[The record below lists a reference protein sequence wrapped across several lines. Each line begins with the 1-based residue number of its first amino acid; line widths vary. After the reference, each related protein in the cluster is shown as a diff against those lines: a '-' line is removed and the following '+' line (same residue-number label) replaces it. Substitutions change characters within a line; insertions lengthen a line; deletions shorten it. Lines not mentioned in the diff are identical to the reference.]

1 MTTEL
6 RVPGDKSISHRALLL
21 AALAGGESRI
31 RGILTGE
38 DPQATAS
45 ILRELGVRV
54 PPLVAG
60 RELRVTGVGARGL
73 RAPGRILDC
82 ANSGTTARLML
93 GVLAGQQLEATLTGD
108 ESLRRRPMRR
118 VTDPLSRM
126 GARFQPLAASG
137 RLPLRVAG
145 GALRAL
151 DHRLPVASAQ
161 VKSALLLAGVTG
173 GVPVRL
179 LEPGFSRDHTERML
193 AAAGCALTSSAEGGA
208 NRVRL
213 AAAPTA
219 LDPLDVVVP
228 GDFSS
233 AAFPLALALLG
244 GAGEG
249 VALTGIGLNPTRTG
263 LLPVLERMN
272 ARIQV
277 DAPSVPEG
285 REPAGDLIARPSD
298 LIATEVRPAEVPGL
312 IDEVPVL
319 AVLAARARGTTRI
332 TGARELRIKESDRLG
347 ALAANLSSLG
357 VEVDELPDGLVIEG
371 TDRPLSGPVGA
382 RGDHRI
388 AMAFGVLGALAGNAI
403 TVDAPAAVDVSYPG
417 FWEMLGRASA
427 PAARPSVRDRARE
440 DAEPARPFRRR
451 RRGPVIVI
459 DGPAG
464 SGKSTTAREV
474 ARRLGFRH
482 LDSGALYRALTCA
495 LLRSG
500 RPPESWPA
508 LTESDLDAH
517 PVRMVAA
524 GPAFRAMLGARA
536 LTTTELRSP
545 EVDAHVSAV
554 ARLPAVRG
562 WLLERQRRAGRKGLL
577 VADGRDLGTVVFP
590 DAEAKIFL
598 VADVAERARR
608 RLLEKGGKPEAD
620 GAVTTEA
627 TRLRARDR
635 IDATRGIAPLRKA
648 PDALEVDGTRL
659 SFEEQVDAVLGVVR
673 ARVGDPGRGDSDL
686 RGMTCGEDGPGDGA
700 RETSRP
706 RRGGE
711 PPGE

>member
-1 MTTEL
+1 MTEL

-38 DPQATAS
+38 DPRATAS

-54 PPLVAG
+54 PPLVAD
-60 RELRVTGVGARGL
+60 RELRITGVGVRGM
-73 RAPGRILDC
+73 RTPRRILDC

-93 GVLAGQQLEATLTGD
+93 GVLAGQALEATLTGD

-126 GARFQPLAASG
+126 GARFEPLSAPG
-137 RLPLRVAG
+137 RLPLRVTAG
-145 GALRAL
+145 PLCSL
-151 DHRLPVASAQ
+151 DYRLPVASAQ
-161 VKSALLLAGVTG
+161 LKSALLLAGVTG
-173 GVPVRL
+173 GVPVEL
-179 LEPGFSRDHTERML
+179 VEPGLSRDHTERML
-193 AAAGCALTSSAEGGA
+193 AAAGCALASSREGVA
-208 NRVRL
+208 NRVHL
-213 AAAPTA
+213 TASPSA
-219 LDPLDVVVP
+219 LDPVDLVVP

-233 AAFPLALALLG
+233 AAFPIALALLG

-249 VALTGIGLNPTRTG
+249 IVLRGVGLNPTRTG
-263 LLPVLERMN
+263 LLPVLDRMN
-272 ARIQV
+272 ARIEV
-277 DAPSVPEG
+277 HERSVPERG
-285 REPAGDLIARPSD
+285 EPTGDLVIHPSD
-298 LIATEVRPAEVPGL
+298 LTGTEVRPGEIPGL

-332 TGARELRIKESDRLG
+332 TGAEELRVKESDRLG
-347 ALAANLSSLG
+347 ALAANLTSLG
-357 VEVDELPDGLVIEG
+357 VEVEELPDGLVIEG
-371 TDRPLSGPVGA
+371 TGRPLSGAVEA

-417 FWEMLGRASA
+417 FWEMLERVST
-427 PAARPSVRDRARE
+427 PAARPSGVEAGGSTQPSRG
-440 DAEPARPFRRR
+440 R

-495 LLRSG
+495 LLESG

-508 LTESDLDAH
+508 LTESDLNAH

-524 GPAFRAMLGARA
+524 GSAFRTMLGARA
-536 LTTTELRSP
+536 LTTELRSP

-562 WLLERQRRAGRKGLL
+562 WLLDRQRQAGEEGSL
-577 VADGRDLGTVVFP
+577 VGDGRDLGTVVFP
-590 DAEAKIFL
+590 EAEVKVFL

-608 RLLEKGGKPEAD
+608 RLLQKGREPDSGSEVSAEVD
-620 GAVTTEA
+620 
-627 TRLRARDR
+627 RLSSRDR
-635 IDATRGIAPLRKA
+635 IDATRGIAPLKRA
-648 PDALEVDGTRL
+648 ADAFEVDGTRL
-659 SFEEQVDAVLGVVR
+659 SFEEQVEAILRVVR
-673 ARVGDPGRGDSDL
+673 ARVGDRDAGDLDFQ
-686 RGMTCGEDGPGDGA
+686 GVIDA
-700 RETSRP
+700 
-706 RRGGE
+706 
-711 PPGE
+711 

>member
-1 MTTEL
+1 MTEL

-21 AALAGGESRI
+21 AALAAGESRI

-54 PPLVAG
+54 PPLVADV
-60 RELRVTGVGARGL
+60 ELRIPGVGVRGL

-93 GVLAGQQLEATLTGD
+93 GVLAGQELEATLTGD

-126 GARFQPLAASG
+126 GARVEPLAAPG
-137 RLPLRVAG
+137 RLPLRIAG
-145 GALRAL
+145 GALCAL
-151 DHRLPVASAQ
+151 DYRLPVASAQ
-161 VKSALLLAGVTG
+161 LKSALLLAGVTG
-173 GVPVRL
+173 GVPVQL

-193 AAAGCALTSSAEGGA
+193 AAAGCALTSSPEGSA

-213 AAAPTA
+213 TAAPPA
-219 LDPLDVVVP
+219 LHPLDVAVP

-249 VALTGIGLNPTRTG
+249 LVLRGIGLNPTRTG
-263 LLPVLERMN
+263 LLSVLQRMN
-272 ARIQV
+272 ARIEV
-277 DAPSVPEG
+277 EIGSAPEG
-285 REPAGDLIARPSD
+285 GEPAGDLIIQASD
-298 LIATEVRPAEVPGL
+298 LTGTEVERQEIPGL

-319 AVLAARARGTTRI
+319 AVLAARARGVTRI
-332 TGARELRIKESDRLG
+332 TGAEELRVKESDRLG
-347 ALAANLSSLG
+347 ALAANLSNLG
-357 VEVDELPDGLVIEG
+357 VEVEELPDGLVIEG
-371 TDRPLSGPVGA
+371 TDRPLSGPVEA

-417 FWEMLGRASA
+417 FWEMLERASG
-427 PAARPSVRDRARE
+427 PAGRPSLP
-440 DAEPARPFRRR
+440 DASEKDVEPARPLRGRE
-451 RRGPVIVI
+451 RGPVIVI

-495 LLRSG
+495 LLESG
-500 RPPESWPA
+500 RPPGSWPA
-508 LTESDLDAH
+508 LTESDLNAH

-524 GPAFRAMLGARA
+524 GSAFRMMLGARA
-536 LTTTELRSP
+536 LTTELRSP

-562 WLLERQRRAGRKGLL
+562 WLLGRQRQAGKEGSL
-577 VADGRDLGTVVFP
+577 VGDGRDLGTVVFP

-598 VADVAERARR
+598 VADVTERARR
-608 RLLEKGGKPEAD
+608 RLRDKGRDPDSGGALTAEA
-620 GAVTTEA
+620 A
-627 TRLRARDR
+627 RLRARDH
-635 IDATRGIAPLRKA
+635 IDATRGIAPLKKA
-648 PDALEVDGTRL
+648 ADAFEVDGTRL
-659 SFEEQVDAVLGVVR
+659 SFEEQVDAILGVVR
-673 ARVGDPGRGDSDL
+673 ARVGDRD
-686 RGMTCGEDGPGDGA
+686 A
-700 RETSRP
+700 RVPTSR
-706 RRGGE
+706 E
-711 PPGE
+711 

>member
-1 MTTEL
+1 MTEL

-31 RGILTGE
+31 RGVLTGE

-54 PPLVAG
+54 PPLVADG
-60 RELRVTGVGARGL
+60 ELRVTGVGVRGL
-73 RAPGRILDC
+73 RGPGRILDC

-93 GVLAGQQLEATLTGD
+93 GVLAGQELEATLTGD

-126 GARFQPLAASG
+126 GARFEPLAAPG
-137 RLPLRVAG
+137 RLPLRMTG

-151 DHRLPVASAQ
+151 DYRLPVASAQ
-161 VKSALLLAGVTG
+161 LKSALLLAGVTG

-179 LEPGFSRDHTERML
+179 REPGFSRDHTERML
-193 AAAGCALTSSAEGGA
+193 AAAGCALTSSPEGGA

-213 AAAPTA
+213 TAAPVA
-219 LDPLDVVVP
+219 LDPLDVAVP

-249 VALTGIGLNPTRTG
+249 IVLRGIGLNPTRTG
-263 LLPVLERMN
+263 LLPVLQRMN
-272 ARIQV
+272 ARIEV
-277 DAPSVPEG
+277 EIGSAPEG
-285 REPAGDLIARPSD
+285 GEPAGDLIVHASD
-298 LIATEVRPAEVPGL
+298 LTGTVVEREEIPGL

-332 TGARELRIKESDRLG
+332 TGAEELRVKESDRLG
-347 ALAANLSSLG
+347 ALAANLSKLG
-357 VEVDELPDGLVIEG
+357 VEVEELPDGLVIEG
-371 TDRPLSGPVGA
+371 SDRALSGPVEA

-417 FWEMLGRASA
+417 FWEMLERASR
-427 PAARPSVRDRARE
+427 PAGRPPVADSGE
-440 DAEPARPFRRR
+440 DDLKPARPLRGRE
-451 RRGPVIVI
+451 RGPVIVI

-495 LLRSG
+495 LLESG

-508 LTESDLDAH
+508 LTESDLNAY

-524 GPAFRAMLGARA
+524 GSAFRMMLGARV
-536 LTTTELRSP
+536 LTTELRSP

-562 WLLERQRRAGRKGLL
+562 WLLDRQRQAGKEGSL
-577 VADGRDLGTVVFP
+577 VGDGRDLGTVVFP

-608 RLLEKGGKPEAD
+608 RLLEKGRDPHSGGALAAEA
-620 GAVTTEA
+620 A
-627 TRLRARDR
+627 RLRARDR
-635 IDATRGIAPLRKA
+635 IDATRGIAPLKRA
-648 PDALEVDGTRL
+648 VDAFEVDGTRL
-659 SFEEQVDAVLGVVR
+659 SFEEQVDAILGVVR
-673 ARVGDPGRGDSDL
+673 ARVGDRDAGVP
-686 RGMTCGEDGPGDGA
+686 
-700 RETSRP
+700 TSW
-706 RRGGE
+706 E
-711 PPGE
+711 

>member
-1 MTTEL
+1 MTEL
-6 RVPGDKSISHRALLL
+6 KVPGDKSISHRALLL

-38 DPQATAS
+38 DPRATAS

-54 PPLVAG
+54 PPLVADA
-60 RELRVTGVGARGL
+60 ELRITGVGVRGL
-73 RAPGRILDC
+73 RAPGRMLDC
-82 ANSGTTARLML
+82 ANSGTTARLLL
-93 GVLAGQQLEATLTGD
+93 GVLAGQALEATLTGD

-126 GARFQPLAASG
+126 GARFEPLAAPG
-137 RLPLRVAG
+137 RLPLRING
-145 GALRAL
+145 GALCTL

-161 VKSALLLAGVTG
+161 VKSALLFAGVTG
-173 GVPVRL
+173 GVAVRL
-179 LEPGFSRDHTERML
+179 IEPGFSRDHTERML
-193 AAAGCALTSSAEGGA
+193 AAAGCALTATPEGGS

-213 AAAPTA
+213 TAAPAA
-219 LDPLDVVVP
+219 LDPLDIVVP

-233 AAFPLALALLG
+233 AAFPLTLALLG

-249 VALTGIGLNPTRTG
+249 VVLRGIGLNPTRTG

-272 ARIQV
+272 ARIEV
-277 DAPSVPEG
+277 ETGSAPEG
-285 REPAGDLIARPSD
+285 GEPAGDLIVQPSD
-298 LIATEVRPAEVPGL
+298 LAGTEVQPEEIPGL
-312 IDEVPVL
+312 IDEVPIL

-332 TGARELRIKESDRLG
+332 TGAEELRVKESDRLG
-347 ALAANLSSLG
+347 ALASNLTNLG
-357 VEVDELPDGLVIEG
+357 VELEELPDGLVIEG
-371 TDRPLSGPVGA
+371 TDRPLAGPVEA

-417 FWEMLGRASA
+417 FWEMLERAST
-427 PAARPSVRDRARE
+427 PAGRPSVPDSSE
-440 DAEPARPFRRR
+440 KDVEPARPVRERK
-451 RRGPVIVI
+451 RGPVIVI

-474 ARRLGFRH
+474 ARRLGYRH

-495 LLRSG
+495 LLESG
-500 RPPESWPA
+500 RPPDSWPA
-508 LTESDLDAH
+508 LTESDLNAH

-524 GPAFRAMLGARA
+524 GTVFRVMLGTRA
-536 LTTTELRSP
+536 LTAELRSP

-562 WLLERQRRAGRKGLL
+562 WLLDRQRQAGRKGSL
-577 VADGRDLGTVVFP
+577 VGDGRDLGTVVFP

-608 RLLEKGGKPEAD
+608 RLLEKGREPDSG
-620 GAVTTEA
+620 GAVTAEA
-627 TRLRARDR
+627 ARLRARDR
-635 IDATRGIAPLRKA
+635 IDATRATAPLRKA
-648 PDALEVDGTRL
+648 ADAFEVDGTRL
-659 SFEEQVDAVLGVVR
+659 SFEEQVDTILGVVR
-673 ARVGDPGRGDSDL
+673 ARIGDRGRQGSDL
-686 RGMTCGEDGPGDGA
+686 RTRAPTT
-700 RETSRP
+700 RE
-706 RRGGE
+706 
-711 PPGE
+711 

>member
-1 MTTEL
+1 MTEL

-38 DPQATAS
+38 DPHATAS

-54 PPLVAG
+54 PPLVADG
-60 RELRVTGVGARGL
+60 ELRITGVGVRGL

-93 GVLAGQQLEATLTGD
+93 GVLAGQELEATLTGD
-108 ESLRRRPMRR
+108 GSLRGRPMRR
-118 VTDPLSRM
+118 VTDPLSLM
-126 GARFQPLAASG
+126 GARFEPLASPG
-137 RLPLRVAG
+137 RLPLRVTG
-145 GALRAL
+145 GPLRAL

-161 VKSALLLAGVTG
+161 LKSALLLAGVTG

-193 AAAGCALTSSAEGGA
+193 AAAGCALTSFPEGGA

-213 AAAPTA
+213 TAAPAA
-219 LDPLDVVVP
+219 LDSLDVAVP

-249 VALTGIGLNPTRTG
+249 VVLRGIGLNPTRTG

-272 ARIQV
+272 ARIEV
-277 DAPSVPEG
+277 EMESAPEG
-285 REPAGDLIARPSD
+285 GEPAGDLIVQPSD
-298 LIATEVRPAEVPGL
+298 LTATEVQAGEIPGL

-332 TGARELRIKESDRLG
+332 TGAQELRVKESDRLG
-347 ALAANLSSLG
+347 ALAANLSALG
-357 VEVDELPDGLVIEG
+357 VEVEELPDGLVIEG
-371 TDRPLSGPVGA
+371 ADRPLSGPVEA

-388 AMAFGVLGALAGNAI
+388 AMAFGVLDALAGNTV

-417 FWEMLGRASA
+417 FWEMLERASRQA
-427 PAARPSVRDRARE
+427 GRPSVPDSSGA
-440 DAEPARPFRRR
+440 AAMSARPVRER

-495 LLRSG
+495 LLESD
-500 RPPESWPA
+500 RPPDSWPA
-508 LTESDLDAH
+508 LTESDLNAH

-524 GPAFRAMLGARA
+524 GSAFRVMLGARA
-536 LTTTELRSP
+536 LTAELRSP

-562 WLLERQRRAGRKGLL
+562 WLLDRQRQAGKDGSL
-577 VADGRDLGTVVFP
+577 VGDGRDLGTVVFP

-598 VADVAERARR
+598 VADVNERARR
-608 RLLEKGGKPEAD
+608 RLLEKGREPDSG
-620 GAVTTEA
+620 GAVTAEA
-627 TRLRARDR
+627 ARLRARDR
-635 IDATRGIAPLRKA
+635 IDATRGIAPLKKA
-648 PDALEVDGTRL
+648 ADAFEVDGTRL

-673 ARVGDPGRGDSDL
+673 ARVGDRDARVPTS
-686 RGMTCGEDGPGDGA
+686 GE
-700 RETSRP
+700 
-706 RRGGE
+706 
-711 PPGE
+711 

>member
-1 MTTEL
+1 MTEL
-6 RVPGDKSISHRALLL
+6 KVPGDKSISHRALLL

-54 PPLVAG
+54 PPLPADG
-60 RELRVTGVGARGL
+60 ELCITGVGVRGL
-73 RAPGRILDC
+73 RVPGGILDC

-93 GVLAGQQLEATLTGD
+93 GVLAGQELEATLTGD

-126 GARFQPLAASG
+126 GARFEPFGVAG
-137 RLPLRVAG
+137 RLPLRVTG
-145 GALRAL
+145 GPLRAL
-151 DHRLPVASAQ
+151 DYRLPVASAQ
-161 VKSALLLAGVTG
+161 LKSALLLAGVTG

-193 AAAGCALTSSAEGGA
+193 AAAGCALTASPEGGA

-213 AAAPTA
+213 TAAPAA

-249 VALTGIGLNPTRTG
+249 IVLRGIGLNPTRTG
-263 LLPVLERMN
+263 LLPVLQRMN
-272 ARIQV
+272 ARIE
-277 DAPSVPEG
+277 AEIGSAPEG
-285 REPAGDLIARPSD
+285 GEPAGDLVIHPSD
-298 LIATEVRPAEVPGL
+298 LTGTEVQPEEIPGL

-332 TGARELRIKESDRLG
+332 TGAEELRVKESDRLG
-347 ALAANLSSLG
+347 ALAANLSNLG
-357 VEVDELPDGLVIEG
+357 VEVEELPDGLVIEG
-371 TDRPLSGPVGA
+371 TGRPLSGAVEA

-403 TVDAPAAVDVSYPG
+403 NVDAPAAVDVSYPG
-417 FWEMLGRASA
+417 FWEMLERTST
-427 PAARPSVRDRARE
+427 PARRPSVPDSSE
-440 DAEPARPFRRR
+440 KDVEPARPVPERK
-451 RRGPVIVI
+451 RGPVIVI

-482 LDSGALYRALTCA
+482 LDSGALYRALTYA
-495 LLRSG
+495 LLESS
-500 RPPESWPA
+500 RPPDSWPT
-508 LTESDLDAH
+508 LTESDLNTH
-517 PVRMVAA
+517 PVRMAAA
-524 GPAFRAMLGARA
+524 GSAFRIMLGART
-536 LTTTELRSP
+536 LTTELRSP

-562 WLLERQRRAGRKGLL
+562 WLLDRQRQAGEEGSL
-577 VADGRDLGTVVFP
+577 VGDGRDLGTVVFP
-590 DAEAKIFL
+590 EAEVKIFL

-608 RLLEKGGKPEAD
+608 RLLQKGREPDSGSEVSAEVD
-620 GAVTTEA
+620 
-627 TRLRARDR
+627 RLSSRDH
-635 IDATRGIAPLRKA
+635 IDSTRGIAALRKA
-648 PDALEVDGTRL
+648 ADAFEVDGTRL
-659 SFEEQVDAVLGVVR
+659 SFEEQVEAILRVVR
-673 ARVGDPGRGDSDL
+673 ARVGDRDARDS
-686 RGMTCGEDGPGDGA
+686 
-700 RETSRP
+700 TSR
-706 RRGGE
+706 E
-711 PPGE
+711 

>member
-1 MTTEL
+1 MTEL
-6 RVPGDKSISHRALLL
+6 KVPGDKSISHRALLV

-38 DPQATAS
+38 DPRATAA

-54 PPLVAG
+54 PTLVADA
-60 RELRVTGVGARGL
+60 ELCITGVGVRGL

-93 GVLAGQQLEATLTGD
+93 GVLAGQALEATLTGD

-126 GARFQPLAASG
+126 GARFESPAAPG
-137 RLPLRVAG
+137 RLPLRIAG

-173 GVPVRL
+173 GVSVRL
-179 LEPGFSRDHTERML
+179 IEPGFSRDHTERML
-193 AAAGCALTSSAEGGA
+193 AAAGCALTATPEGGA

-213 AAAPTA
+213 TAAPAA
-219 LDPLDVVVP
+219 LDPLDIVVP

-233 AAFPLALALLG
+233 AVFPLALALLG
-244 GAGEG
+244 GVGEG
-249 VALTGIGLNPTRTG
+249 VVLRGIGLNLTRTG

-272 ARIQV
+272 ARIEV
-277 DAPSVPEG
+277 ETGPAPQG
-285 REPAGDLIARPSD
+285 GEPAGDLIVHPSD
-298 LIATEVRPAEVPGL
+298 LTGTEVQPGEIPGL

-332 TGARELRIKESDRLG
+332 TGAEELRVKESDRLG
-347 ALAANLSSLG
+347 ALAANLTNLG
-357 VEVDELPDGLVIEG
+357 VEVEELPDGLVIEG
-371 TDRPLSGPVGA
+371 TDRPLSGPVEA

-417 FWEMLGRASA
+417 FWEMLERAA
-427 PAARPSVRDRARE
+427 TPAGRPSARDSSDEHR
-440 DAEPARPFRRR
+440 EPARPVRGRK
-451 RRGPVIVI
+451 RGPVIVI

-482 LDSGALYRALTCA
+482 LDSGALYRGLTCA
-495 LLRSG
+495 LLESG
-500 RPPESWPA
+500 RPPDSWPT
-508 LTESDLDAH
+508 LTESDLNAY

-524 GPAFRAMLGARA
+524 GSAFRVMLGARA
-536 LTTTELRSP
+536 LTAELRSP

-562 WLLERQRRAGRKGLL
+562 WLLDRQRQAGKKGSL
-577 VADGRDLGTVVFP
+577 VGDGRDLGTVVFP
-590 DAEAKIFL
+590 DAETKIFL
-598 VADVAERARR
+598 VADVTERARR
-608 RLLEKGGKPEAD
+608 RLLQKGREPDSG
-620 GAVTTEA
+620 GAVAAEA
-627 TRLRARDR
+627 ARLSARDR
-635 IDATRGIAPLRKA
+635 IDATRGTAPLRKA
-648 PDALEVDGTRL
+648 ADAFEVDGTRL
-659 SFEEQVDAVLGVVR
+659 SFEEQVDAILGAVR
-673 ARVGDPGRGDSDL
+673 ARIGDRD
-686 RGMTCGEDGPGDGA
+686 A
-700 RETSRP
+700 RSPTSR
-706 RRGGE
+706 E
-711 PPGE
+711 

>member
-1 MTTEL
+1 MTEL
-6 RVPGDKSISHRALLL
+6 KVPGDKSISHRALLV

-38 DPQATAS
+38 DPRATAS

-54 PPLVAG
+54 PPLRADA
-60 RELRVTGVGARGL
+60 ELRVTGVGVRGL
-73 RAPGRILDC
+73 RAPGRVLDC

-93 GVLAGQQLEATLTGD
+93 GVLAGQALEATLTGD

-126 GARFQPLAASG
+126 GARFEPLAAPG
-137 RLPLRVAG
+137 RLPLRVTG
-145 GALRAL
+145 GPLRAL

-173 GVPVRL
+173 GVSVRL
-179 LEPGFSRDHTERML
+179 VEPGFSRDHTERML
-193 AAAGCALTSSAEGGA
+193 AAAGCGLTATPAGGS

-213 AAAPTA
+213 TGAPAA
-219 LDPLDVVVP
+219 LDPLDIVVP

-233 AAFPLALALLG
+233 SAFPLALALLG

-249 VALTGIGLNPTRTG
+249 VVLRGIGLNPTRTG

-272 ARIQV
+272 ARIEV
-277 DAPSVPEG
+277 EAGSAPQG
-285 REPAGDLIARPSD
+285 GEPAGDLIVHPSD
-298 LIATEVRPAEVPGL
+298 LTGTEVQPEEIPGL

-332 TGARELRIKESDRLG
+332 TGAEELRVKESDRLG
-347 ALAANLSSLG
+347 ALASNLTSLG
-357 VEVDELPDGLVIEG
+357 VEVEELPDGLVIEG
-371 TDRPLSGPVGA
+371 TDGPLSGPVEA

-403 TVDAPAAVDVSYPG
+403 TVDAPEAVDVSYPG
-417 FWEMLGRASA
+417 FWEMLERAST
-427 PAARPSVRDRARE
+427 PARRPSVPDSSE
-440 DAEPARPFRRR
+440 KDVNPARPVPERK
-451 RRGPVIVI
+451 RGPVIVI

-495 LLRSG
+495 LLESG
-500 RPPESWPA
+500 RPPDSWPA
-508 LTESDLDAH
+508 LTESDLNAH

-524 GPAFRAMLGARA
+524 GSAFRVMLGTRA
-536 LTTTELRSP
+536 LTTELRSS

-562 WLLERQRRAGRKGLL
+562 WLLDRQRQAGKKGSL
-577 VADGRDLGTVVFP
+577 VGDGRDLGTVVFP

-608 RLLEKGGKPEAD
+608 RLLEKGREPD
-620 GAVTTEA
+620 SRGAVTAEA
-627 TRLRARDR
+627 ARLRDRDR
-635 IDATRGIAPLRKA
+635 IDATRGTAPLRKA
-648 PDALEVDGTRL
+648 ADAFEVDGTRL
-659 SFEEQVDAVLGVVR
+659 SFEEQVDTILGVVR
-673 ARVGDPGRGDSDL
+673 ARIGDRDVQGSDL
-686 RGMTCGEDGPGDGA
+686 RATVPA
-700 RETSRP
+700 PRE
-706 RRGGE
+706 
-711 PPGE
+711 

>member
-1 MTTEL
+1 MTEL

-21 AALAGGESRI
+21 AALAAGESRI

-54 PPLVAG
+54 PPLPADG
-60 RELRVTGVGARGL
+60 ELRITGVGLRGL

-126 GARFQPLAASG
+126 GARFEPLAAQG
-137 RLPLRVAG
+137 RLPLRIAG
-145 GALRAL
+145 GPLRAL

-161 VKSALLLAGVTG
+161 LKSALLLAGVTG

-179 LEPGFSRDHTERML
+179 REPGFSRDHTERML
-193 AAAGCALTSSAEGGA
+193 AAAGCALTSSPAGGA
-208 NRVRL
+208 NQVRL
-213 AAAPTA
+213 AAAPPA
-219 LDPLDVVVP
+219 LDPLDVAVP

-249 VALTGIGLNPTRTG
+249 IVLRGIGLNPTRTG
-263 LLPVLERMN
+263 LLPVLRRMN
-272 ARIQV
+272 ARIEV
-277 DAPSVPEG
+277 EIGSAPEG
-285 REPAGDLIARPSD
+285 GEPAGDLVVHPSD
-298 LIATEVRPAEVPGL
+298 LTGTEVERREIPGL

-319 AVLAARARGTTRI
+319 AVVAARARGTTRI
-332 TGARELRIKESDRLG
+332 TGAEELRVKESDRLG
-347 ALAANLSSLG
+347 ALAANLSKLG
-357 VEVDELPDGLVIEG
+357 VEVEELPDGLVIEG
-371 TDRPLSGPVGA
+371 TDSPLSGAVEA

-403 TVDAPAAVDVSYPG
+403 TVDAPAAVGVSYPG
-417 FWEMLGRASA
+417 FWEMLERASRS
-427 PAARPSVRDRARE
+427 AARPPVRDSGEA
-440 DAEPARPFRRR
+440 AATPARAVRER

-482 LDSGALYRALTCA
+482 LDSGALYRALTFA
-495 LLRSG
+495 LLESG
-500 RPPESWPA
+500 RPPGSWPA
-508 LTESDLDAH
+508 LTASDLNAH
-517 PVRMVAA
+517 PVRMAAA
-524 GPAFRAMLGARA
+524 GSVFQVMLGARA
-536 LTTTELRSP
+536 LTTELRRP
-545 EVDAHVSAV
+545 EVDGHVSAV
-554 ARLPAVRG
+554 ARLPAVRA
-562 WLLERQRRAGRKGLL
+562 WLLDRQRRAGEEGSL
-577 VADGRDLGTVVFP
+577 VGDGRDLGTVVFP
-590 DAEAKIFL
+590 EAEVKIFL
-598 VADVAERARR
+598 VAGVAERARR
-608 RLLEKGGKPEAD
+608 RLLQKGREPDSEREVIAEA
-620 GAVTTEA
+620 V
-627 TRLRARDR
+627 RLRERDH

-648 PDALEVDGTRL
+648 SDAFELDGTHL
-659 SFEEQVDAVLGVVR
+659 TFEEQVDAILRVVR
-673 ARVGDPGRGDSDL
+673 ARVGDS
-686 RGMTCGEDGPGDGA
+686 A
-700 RETSRP
+700 REGADVP
-706 RRGGE
+706 AKNN
-711 PPGE
+711 

>member
-1 MTTEL
+1 MTEL

-54 PPLVAG
+54 PPLVADG
-60 RELRVTGVGARGL
+60 ELRVTGVGVRGL
-73 RAPGRILDC
+73 RAPGGILDC

-93 GVLAGQQLEATLTGD
+93 GVLAGQELEATLTGD

-126 GARFQPLAASG
+126 GARFEPLAAPG
-137 RLPLRVAG
+137 RLPLHIAG
-145 GALRAL
+145 GPLRAL
-151 DHRLPVASAQ
+151 DYRLPVASAQ
-161 VKSALLLAGVTG
+161 LKSALLLAGVTG

-193 AAAGCALTSSAEGGA
+193 AAAGCALASSPEGGA

-213 AAAPTA
+213 TAAPPA
-219 LDPLDVVVP
+219 LNPLDVAVP

-249 VALTGIGLNPTRTG
+249 IVLRGIGLNPTRTG
-263 LLPVLERMN
+263 ILPVLQRMN
-272 ARIQV
+272 ARIEV
-277 DAPSVPEG
+277 EIGSAPEG
-285 REPAGDLIARPSD
+285 GEPVGDLIVHSCD
-298 LIATEVRPAEVPGL
+298 LTGTEVQPEEIPGL

-319 AVLAARARGTTRI
+319 AVLAARARGVTRI
-332 TGARELRIKESDRLG
+332 TGAEELRVKESDRLG
-347 ALAANLSSLG
+347 ALAANLSNLG
-357 VEVDELPDGLVIEG
+357 VEVEELPDGLVIEG
-371 TDRPLSGPVGA
+371 TGRPLSGAVEA

-417 FWEMLGRASA
+417 FWEMLERASRS
-427 PAARPSVRDRARE
+427 AARPAVPDSSEKDV
-440 DAEPARPFRRR
+440 EPARHLRAR

-495 LLRSG
+495 LLESG
-500 RPPESWPA
+500 RPPDSWPA
-508 LTESDLDAH
+508 LTESDLNAH

-524 GPAFRAMLGARA
+524 GSAFRMMLGARA
-536 LTTTELRSP
+536 LTTELRRP
-545 EVDAHVSAV
+545 QVDAHVSAV

-562 WLLERQRRAGRKGLL
+562 WLLDRQRQAGKEGSL
-577 VADGRDLGTVVFP
+577 VGDGRDLGTVVFP

-598 VADVAERARR
+598 VADVTERARR
-608 RLLEKGGKPEAD
+608 RLRDKGGDADSD
-620 GAVTTEA
+620 GAVTAEA
-627 TRLRARDR
+627 ARLRARDR
-635 IDATRGIAPLRKA
+635 IDATRGIAPLKKA
-648 PDALEVDGTRL
+648 ADAFEVDGTRL
-659 SFEEQVDAVLGVVR
+659 SFEEQVEAILGVVR
-673 ARVGDPGRGDSDL
+673 ARVGDPD
-686 RGMTCGEDGPGDGA
+686 A
-700 RETSRP
+700 RVPTSR
-706 RRGGE
+706 E
-711 PPGE
+711 

>member
-54 PPLVAG
+54 APLVADA
-60 RELRVTGVGARGL
+60 ELRIIGVGVRGL

-93 GVLAGQQLEATLTGD
+93 GVLAGQKLEATLTGD

-126 GARFQPLAASG
+126 GARFEPLAAPG
-137 RLPLRVAG
+137 RLPLRIAG
-145 GALRAL
+145 GPLHAL
-151 DHRLPVASAQ
+151 DYRLPVASAQ
-161 VKSALLLAGVTG
+161 LKSALLLAGVTG

-193 AAAGCALTSSAEGGA
+193 AAAGCALTSSPERGA

-213 AAAPTA
+213 TAAPAA
-219 LDPLDVVVP
+219 LDPLDVAVP

-249 VALTGIGLNPTRTG
+249 IVLRGIGLNPTRTG
-263 LLPVLERMN
+263 LLPVLRRMN
-272 ARIQV
+272 ARIEV
-277 DAPSVPEG
+277 ETGSAPEG
-285 REPAGDLIARPSD
+285 GEPAGDLIIHASD
-298 LIATEVRPAEVPGL
+298 LTGTEVERQEIPGL

-319 AVLAARARGTTRI
+319 AVLAARARGITRI
-332 TGARELRIKESDRLG
+332 TGAEELRVKESDRLG
-347 ALAANLSSLG
+347 ALAANLSNLG
-357 VEVDELPDGLVIEG
+357 VEVEELPDGLVIDG
-371 TDRPLSGPVGA
+371 TDRPLSGAVET

-403 TVDAPAAVDVSYPG
+403 TVDAPAAVGVSYPG
-417 FWEMLGRASA
+417 FWEMLERASR
-427 PAARPSVRDRARE
+427 PAGRPSVPDSSE
-440 DAEPARPFRRR
+440 KDLEPARPLRGRG
-451 RRGPVIVI
+451 RGPVIVI

-495 LLRSG
+495 LLESG
-500 RPPESWPA
+500 RPPDSWPA
-508 LTESDLDAH
+508 LTESDLNAH

-524 GPAFRAMLGARA
+524 GSAFRMMLGARA
-536 LTTTELRSP
+536 LTTELRSP

-562 WLLERQRRAGRKGLL
+562 WLLDRQRQAGKEGSL
-577 VADGRDLGTVVFP
+577 VGDGRDLGTVVFP

-598 VADVAERARR
+598 VADVTERARR
-608 RLLEKGGKPEAD
+608 RLRDKGRDPDSD
-620 GAVTTEA
+620 GAVAAEA
-627 TRLRARDR
+627 ARLRARDR
-635 IDATRGIAPLRKA
+635 IDATRGIAPLKKA
-648 PDALEVDGTRL
+648 ADAFEVDGTRL
-659 SFEEQVDAVLGVVR
+659 SFDEQVDAILGVVR
-673 ARVGDPGRGDSDL
+673 GRVGHRH
-686 RGMTCGEDGPGDGA
+686 A
-700 RETSRP
+700 RIPTSA
-706 RRGGE
+706 E
-711 PPGE
+711 

>member
-1 MTTEL
+1 MTEL

-21 AALAGGESRI
+21 AALAAGESRI

-54 PPLVAG
+54 PPLRADG
-60 RELRVTGVGARGL
+60 ELRITGVGVRGL

-93 GVLAGQQLEATLTGD
+93 GVLAGQELEATVTGD

-126 GARFQPLAASG
+126 GARFEPLAAPG
-137 RLPLRVAG
+137 RLPLRMTG

-151 DHRLPVASAQ
+151 DYRLPVASAQ
-161 VKSALLLAGVTG
+161 LKSALLLAGVTG
-173 GVPVRL
+173 GVPVQL

-193 AAAGCALTSSAEGGA
+193 AAAGCALTSSPEGGA

-213 AAAPTA
+213 TAAPAA
-219 LDPLDVVVP
+219 LDPLDVAVP

-249 VALTGIGLNPTRTG
+249 IVLRGIGLNPTRTG
-263 LLPVLERMN
+263 LLPVLQRMN
-272 ARIQV
+272 ARIEV
-277 DAPSVPEG
+277 EIGSAPEG
-285 REPAGDLIARPSD
+285 GEPAGDLIIHASD
-298 LIATEVRPAEVPGL
+298 LTGTEVERQEIPGL

-319 AVLAARARGTTRI
+319 AVLAARARGVTRI
-332 TGARELRIKESDRLG
+332 TGAEELRVKESDRLG
-347 ALAANLSSLG
+347 ALAANLSNLG
-357 VEVDELPDGLVIEG
+357 VEVEELPDGLVIEG
-371 TDRPLSGPVGA
+371 TGRPLSGPVEA

-417 FWEMLGRASA
+417 FWEMLERASR
-427 PAARPSVRDRARE
+427 PAGRPSVGDSGE
-440 DAEPARPFRRR
+440 DDLEFARPVRERGRRR
-451 RRGPVIVI
+451 EPVVVI

-495 LLRSG
+495 LLESG

-508 LTESDLDAH
+508 LTESDLNAH

-524 GPAFRAMLGARA
+524 GSAFRMMLGARA
-536 LTTTELRSP
+536 LTTELRSP

-562 WLLERQRRAGRKGLL
+562 WLLDRQRQAGKEGSL
-577 VADGRDLGTVVFP
+577 VGDGRDLGTVVFP

-598 VADVAERARR
+598 VADVTERARR
-608 RLLEKGGKPEAD
+608 RLLEKARDPDSGGALAAEA
-620 GAVTTEA
+620 A
-627 TRLRARDR
+627 RLRARDR
-635 IDATRGIAPLRKA
+635 IDATRGIAPLKKA
-648 PDALEVDGTRL
+648 ADAFEVDGTRL
-659 SFEEQVDAVLGVVR
+659 SFEEQVDAILGVVR
-673 ARVGDPGRGDSDL
+673 ARIGDRDAWIP
-686 RGMTCGEDGPGDGA
+686 
-700 RETSRP
+700 TSS
-706 RRGGE
+706 E
-711 PPGE
+711 

>member
-1 MTTEL
+1 MTEL

-54 PPLVAG
+54 PPLPADG
-60 RELRVTGVGARGL
+60 ELRITGVGVRGL

-93 GVLAGQQLEATLTGD
+93 GVLAGQELEATLTGD

-126 GARFQPLAASG
+126 GARFEPLAAPG
-137 RLPLRVAG
+137 RLPLRMTG

-151 DHRLPVASAQ
+151 DYRLPVASAQ
-161 VKSALLLAGVTG
+161 LKSALLLAGVTG

-193 AAAGCALTSSAEGGA
+193 AAAGCALTSSPEGGA

-213 AAAPTA
+213 TAAPAA
-219 LDPLDVVVP
+219 LDPLDVAVP

-249 VALTGIGLNPTRTG
+249 IVLRGIGLNPTRTG
-263 LLPVLERMN
+263 LLPVLQRMN
-272 ARIQV
+272 ARIEV
-277 DAPSVPEG
+277 EIGSAPEG
-285 REPAGDLIARPSD
+285 AEPAGDLIVHASD
-298 LIATEVRPAEVPGL
+298 LTGTVVERQEIPGL

-332 TGARELRIKESDRLG
+332 TGAEELRVKESDRLG
-347 ALAANLSSLG
+347 ALAANLSNLG
-357 VEVDELPDGLVIEG
+357 VEVEELPDGLVIEG
-371 TDRPLSGPVGA
+371 TDRPLCGPAEA

-388 AMAFGVLGALAGNAI
+388 AMAFGVLGALAGNDI

-417 FWEMLGRASA
+417 FWEMLERASR
-427 PAARPSVRDRARE
+427 PAARPPVGDSGE
-440 DAEPARPFRRR
+440 DDPEPARPLRGRE
-451 RRGPVIVI
+451 RGPVIVI

-495 LLRSG
+495 LLESG

-508 LTESDLDAH
+508 LTESDLNAH

-524 GPAFRAMLGARA
+524 GSAFRMMLGARA
-536 LTTTELRSP
+536 LTTELRSP

-562 WLLERQRRAGRKGLL
+562 WLLDRQRQAGKEGSL
-577 VADGRDLGTVVFP
+577 VGDGRDLGTVVFP

-608 RLLEKGGKPEAD
+608 RLLEKGRDAD
-620 GAVTTEA
+620 SGGAVTAEA
-627 TRLRARDR
+627 ARLRARDR
-635 IDATRGIAPLRKA
+635 IDATRGIAPLKKA
-648 PDALEVDGTRL
+648 ADAFEVDGTRL
-659 SFEEQVDAVLGVVR
+659 SFEEQVDAILGVVR
-673 ARVGDPGRGDSDL
+673 ARVGDRDAGVP
-686 RGMTCGEDGPGDGA
+686 
-700 RETSRP
+700 TSR
-706 RRGGE
+706 E
-711 PPGE
+711 

>member
-1 MTTEL
+1 MTEL
-6 RVPGDKSISHRALLL
+6 KVPGDKSISHRALLV

-38 DPQATAS
+38 DPRATAS

-54 PPLVAG
+54 PPLRADA
-60 RELRVTGVGARGL
+60 ELRVTGVGVRGL
-73 RAPGRILDC
+73 RAPGRVLDC

-93 GVLAGQQLEATLTGD
+93 GVLAGQALEATLAGD

-126 GARFQPLAASG
+126 GARFEPLAAPG
-137 RLPLRVAG
+137 RLPLRVTG
-145 GALRAL
+145 GPLRAL

-173 GVPVRL
+173 GVSVRL
-179 LEPGFSRDHTERML
+179 VEPGFSRDHTERML
-193 AAAGCALTSSAEGGA
+193 AAAGCGLTATPAGGS

-213 AAAPTA
+213 TGAPAA
-219 LDPLDVVVP
+219 LDPLDIVVP

-249 VALTGIGLNPTRTG
+249 VVLRGIGLNPTRTG

-272 ARIQV
+272 ARIEV
-277 DAPSVPEG
+277 ETGSAPQG
-285 REPAGDLIARPSD
+285 GEPAGDLIVHPSD
-298 LIATEVRPAEVPGL
+298 LTGTEVQPEEIPGL

-332 TGARELRIKESDRLG
+332 TGAEELRVKESDRLG
-347 ALAANLSSLG
+347 ALASNLTSLG
-357 VEVDELPDGLVIEG
+357 VEVEELPDGLVIEG
-371 TDRPLSGPVGA
+371 TDGPLSGPVEA

-417 FWEMLGRASA
+417 FWEMLERAST
-427 PAARPSVRDRARE
+427 PARRPSVPDSSE
-440 DAEPARPFRRR
+440 KDVNPARPVPERK
-451 RRGPVIVI
+451 RGPVIVI

-495 LLRSG
+495 LLESG
-500 RPPESWPA
+500 RPPDSWPA
-508 LTESDLDAH
+508 LTESDLNAH

-524 GPAFRAMLGARA
+524 GSAFRVMLGTRA
-536 LTTTELRSP
+536 LTTELRSS

-562 WLLERQRRAGRKGLL
+562 WLLDRQRQAGKKGSL
-577 VADGRDLGTVVFP
+577 VGDGRDLGTVVFP

-608 RLLEKGGKPEAD
+608 RLLEKGREPD
-620 GAVTTEA
+620 SRGAVTAEA
-627 TRLRARDR
+627 ARLRDRDR
-635 IDATRGIAPLRKA
+635 IDATRGTAPLRKA
-648 PDALEVDGTRL
+648 ADAFEVDGTRL
-659 SFEEQVDAVLGVVR
+659 SFEEQVDTILGVVR
-673 ARVGDPGRGDSDL
+673 ARIGDRDVQGSDL
-686 RGMTCGEDGPGDGA
+686 RATVPA
-700 RETSRP
+700 PRE
-706 RRGGE
+706 
-711 PPGE
+711 

>member
-1 MTTEL
+1 MITEL

-54 PPLVAG
+54 PPLPADG
-60 RELRVTGVGARGL
+60 ELRITGVGVRGL
-73 RAPGRILDC
+73 CAPGRILDC

-93 GVLAGQQLEATLTGD
+93 GVLAGQELEATVTGD

-126 GARFQPLAASG
+126 GARFEPLAAPG
-137 RLPLRVAG
+137 RLPLRMTG

-151 DHRLPVASAQ
+151 DYRLPVASAQ
-161 VKSALLLAGVTG
+161 LKSALLLAGVTG

-193 AAAGCALTSSAEGGA
+193 AAAGCALTSSPEGGA

-213 AAAPTA
+213 TAAPAA
-219 LDPLDVVVP
+219 LDPLDVAVP

-233 AAFPLALALLG
+233 SAFPLALALLG

-249 VALTGIGLNPTRTG
+249 IVLRGIGLNPTRIG
-263 LLPVLERMN
+263 LLPVLQRMN
-272 ARIQV
+272 ARIEV
-277 DAPSVPEG
+277 EMGSAPEG
-285 REPAGDLIARPSD
+285 GEPAGDLIVHASD
-298 LIATEVRPAEVPGL
+298 LTGTVVEREEIPGL

-332 TGARELRIKESDRLG
+332 TGADELRIKESDRLG
-347 ALAANLSSLG
+347 ALAANLSKLG
-357 VEVDELPDGLVIEG
+357 VEVEELPDGLVIEG
-371 TDRPLSGPVGA
+371 SDRALSGAVEA

-403 TVDAPAAVDVSYPG
+403 TVDAPSVAGVSYPG
-417 FWEMLGRASA
+417 FWEMLERASR
-427 PAARPSVRDRARE
+427 PAARPPVGDSGEDDLEHVRPVRGRE
-440 DAEPARPFRRR
+440 C
-451 RRGPVIVI
+451 GPVVVI

-495 LLRSG
+495 LLESG

-508 LTESDLDAH
+508 LTESDLNAH

-524 GPAFRAMLGARA
+524 GSAFRMMLGARA
-536 LTTTELRSP
+536 LTTELRSP

-562 WLLERQRRAGRKGLL
+562 WLLDRQRQAGKEGSL
-577 VADGRDLGTVVFP
+577 VGDGRDLGTVVFP

-608 RLLEKGGKPEAD
+608 RLLEKGRDPHSGGALTAEA
-620 GAVTTEA
+620 A
-627 TRLRARDR
+627 RLRARDR
-635 IDATRGIAPLRKA
+635 IDATRGIAPLKKA
-648 PDALEVDGTRL
+648 ADAFEVDGTRL
-659 SFEEQVDAVLGVVR
+659 SFEEQVDAILGVVR
-673 ARVGDPGRGDSDL
+673 ARVGDRDAGVPASS
-686 RGMTCGEDGPGDGA
+686 E
-700 RETSRP
+700 
-706 RRGGE
+706 
-711 PPGE
+711 